1 MKYYP
6 ISLDLRGRRC
16 LVVGGGKVADRTVQ
30 ALLHADADLTVISPK
45 LSAAI
50 KVQLR
55 KKRLRH
61 FKRRYQSG
69 DLRGYFLAY
78 AATGHSEVD
87 VLMAS
92 EAVIEGVLLNVLER
106 SVLCSFLDPAVGR
119 PRSSI
124 V

>member
-16 LVVGGGKVADRTVQ
+16 LVVGGGKIADRTVQ

-50 KVQLR
+50 KEELR
-55 KKRLRH
+55 MKRLRH

-69 DLRGYFLAY
+69 DLKGYFLAY
-78 AATGHSEVD
+78 AATGHPEID

-92 EAVIEGVLLNVLER
+92 EAVVEGVLLNVSNR
-106 SVLCSFLDPAVGR
+106 PRLCSFVTEAVIGG
-119 PRSSI
+119 
-124 V
+124 